1 VSGNPNFQEKTGFLD
16 AKFQYRLNKNLTFSV
31 EGKNLTDQAQITDAG
46 DLFRVNELA
55 FSGRRYFVSITYTN

>member
-1 VSGNPNFQEKTGFLD
+1 
-16 AKFQYRLNKNLTFSV
+16 LNKNLTFSV